1 MSDPLDEA
9 HTDTGANEPDSI
21 LHLLK
26 TRNCLALWSS
36 SMLSAIGSNISYI
49 ALSFYIYE
57 KTGSPVSVGV
67 LMIMFT
73 APSVLFGIPAG
84 DLVDRW
90 PKKRV
95 MISADVLR
103 AILIFSI
110 TLTANTRAIF
120 ALVLTSYVLNQLH
133 YNGRDGLVP
142 SLVSE
147 DDLAPTNSFLQSSL
161 QVAGFAGPALGGV
174 IVAFGGV
181 TYALY
186 VDAATFLCSALI
198 TVLLRPKGEKL
209 NKSPFSQW
217 KHEVMGGFYVLR
229 NDFILRTLITLMA
242 VGMLSVG
249 MIRMLLVILSETPLG
264 VGSGGLG
271 TLFSA
276 LALGSFAGS
285 LILGKYSK
293 GLSMS
298 KLIVSGYFVL
308 AITFLLVP
316 AEILVTEQMMV
327 AFWIAVVILFVTGLG
342 NMAVLIGAVTT
353 VQKRAPRERIGRVFG
368 VAYALNGVGSIISLV
383 VGGWAAELVGAEPV
397 FLGAGVLLLA
407 VTIVMYFT
415 LGRAEEDS
423 GGKKF

>member
-1 MSDPLDEA
+1 
-9 HTDTGANEPDSI
+9 
-21 LHLLK
+21 
-26 TRNCLALWSS
+26 
-36 SMLSAIGSNISYI
+36 MLSAIGSNISYI